1 MRHYVTIKEEIATM
15 SFSIDASS
23 NKDYYIILKDGKEF
37 MSVPKRGTTLEILK
51 KHFETEEV
59 R

>member
-1 MRHYVTIKEEIATM
+1 M

-37 MSVPKRGTTLEILK
+37 LSVPKRGTTLEILK
-51 KHFETEEV
+51 QHFETEEV
-59 R
+59 K